1 MKDSLWF
8 LAQYLRCFLLGLFLV
23 PRLVSGVAL
32 AQTAESD
39 LFHQFTA
46 RCDTDSIPTKT
57 LYLNVDALAFFK
69 DNEFDGN
76 IAKGYTLPGVRLT
89 PHLTYRPLSNLNLQL
104 GLTAL
109 CYDGTN
115 YYPNY
120 AFHDIVTW
128 KGNAYQGFAHTLP
141 FFRAE
146 LQMGAATFVLGDLYG
161 GVNHNLILP
170 LYKPENLLTTD
181 PEKGFQTIVR
191 TRHWKMDAWIDW
203 QSSIYEMDK
212 HQEAFTVGISQVLH
226 LFCPHSHGWSID
238 LPVQMMVQ
246 HRGGEQDDTDLGVQ
260 TLCNGSV
267 GVQLRKTLH
276 HRVINEAALE
286 MHALGAYQ
294 QAGKLWPFNNGA
306 AMWVGGSLQMWQALR
321 LQLGWWKTQDFVTLY
336 GSPFFNTIS
345 LKNEGA
351 RFSHMNTAFWSVEY
365 ARSFGRDYVFGA
377 KANGYITDAG
387 CLQLK
392 NGAIDPAA
400 LRHTFSF
407 GVFLRA
413 QPRFL
418 LKRFK

>member
-1 MKDSLWF
+1 MKYMSA
-8 LAQYLRCFLLGLFLV
+8 LAMPCLSGLFL
-23 PRLVSGVAL
+23 LLGGIFFSGVAL
-32 AQTAESD
+32 AQTAETD
-39 LFHQFTA
+39 LCHQLTT
-46 RCDTDSIPTKT
+46 RCDTDSVEIKT
-57 LYLNVDALAFFK
+57 LYLDVDALAFFK

-89 PHLTYRPLSNLNLQL
+89 PYLAYRPLPNLNLQL

-128 KGNAYQGFAHTLP
+128 KGNAYQGFAHILP
-141 FFRAE
+141 YFRAT

-161 GVNHNLILP
+161 RANHNLILP
-170 LYKPENLLTTD
+170 LYKPETLLTTD
-181 PEKGFQTIVR
+181 PEKGFQTIIR
-191 TRHWKMDAWIDW
+191 THHWKMDAWIDW
-203 QSSIYEMDK
+203 QSFIYEMDK
-212 HQEAFTVGISQVLH
+212 HQEAFTVGMSQVLH
-226 LFCPHSHGWSID
+226 LLQPHAHGWSLD
-238 LPVQMMVQ
+238 FPVQMMVQ

-260 TLCNGSV
+260 TLCNASV
-267 GVQLRKTLH
+267 GLQLRKTLH
-276 HRVINEAALE
+276 HRVFNEAALE

-294 QAGKLWPFNNGA
+294 QAGKLWPFNKGA
-306 AMWVGGSLQMWQALR
+306 AMWVSGSLNLWHALR
-321 LQLGWWKTQDFVTLY
+321 LQLGWWKTQDFDTLY
-336 GSPFFNTIS
+336 GSPFFNTLS

-351 RFSHMNTAFWSVEY
+351 RFSHMNTAFWSVEFV
-365 ARSFGRDYVFGA
+365 RTLSRDYVFGA

-387 CLQLK
+387 PLQLK
-392 NGAIDPAA
+392 NGAIEPAA

-413 QPRFL
+413 HPRFL